1 MRGPRMLR
9 HLQLMLNNSPD
20 SGTIWRE
27 PAAGGND
34 KYAAGG
40 RLADKKTAAQEQVAD
55 RDDFLPRSNVFS
67 GGPALWR

>member
-1 MRGPRMLR
+1 MRGPRMPR

-34 KYAAGG
+34 RYAAGS
-40 RLADKKTAAQEQVAD
+40 RHADKKTAAQEEVAD
-55 RDDFLPRSNVFS
+55 KDDILSR
-67 GGPALWR
+67 